1 MNFWDKSNEILIEY
15 GFKLLAVMV
24 VLVIGWWLSKY
35 AVRLIEKA
43 LLKSKIDISVHGFIK
58 SVSGFF
64 FKLMV
69 VITAAGILDVPVTT
83 FIAMLSAAGLAIG
96 LALKDSLS
104 NFAAGMLL
112 LVFRPF
118 SVGDYISAASV
129 EGTVLSIQILYTSMN
144 TVDNKRV
151 MVPNGS
157 IVGSHITNYSVNE
170 FRRIDKVYSVA
181 YGSDVQKVKEV
192 LMGIVVKEER
202 ILDERGIILGV
213 IRHNESSID
222 FDLKIWVKRTDYLN
236 VLYAIN
242 EEVLKKFDENDLEI
256 PYPTREIMVKML
268 RNSKDVNLLD
278 NENKEKEA

>member
-1 MNFWDKSNEILIEY
+1 MKFWDKFNDIIIDY
-15 GFKLLAVMV
+15 GFKLLAVV
-24 VLVIGWWLSKY
+24 VILVLGWWLTKY
-35 AVRLIEKA
+35 AVKLIDKA
-43 LLKSKIDISVHGFIK
+43 LRKSKIDISVHGFIK

-69 VITAAGILDVPVTT
+69 MITAAGVLDVPVTT

-104 NFAAGMLL
+104 NFAAGLL
-112 LVFRPF
+112 LLIFRPF
-118 SVGDYISAASV
+118 NVGDYISTTSV
-129 EGTVLSIQILYTSMN
+129 EGTVLSIQILYTSMD

-157 IVGSHITNYSVNE
+157 IVGTHITNYSVND
-170 FRRIDKVYSVA
+170 FRRIDRVYSVA

-192 LMGIVVKEER
+192 LMGIVIKEKR

-213 IRHNESSID
+213 IKHNESSVD
-222 FDLKIWVKRTDYLN
+222 YDLKVWVKRTDYFP

-242 EEVLKKFDENDLEI
+242 EEVLKKFAENDLEI
-256 PYPTREIMVKML
+256 PYPTRDIMVKML
-268 RNSKDVNLLD
+268 RNTGEVDSL
-278 NENKEKEA
+278 EN